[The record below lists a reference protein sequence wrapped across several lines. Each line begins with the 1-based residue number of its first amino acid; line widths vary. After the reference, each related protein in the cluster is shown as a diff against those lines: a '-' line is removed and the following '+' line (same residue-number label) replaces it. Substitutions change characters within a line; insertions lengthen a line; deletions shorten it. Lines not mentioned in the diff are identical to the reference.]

1 MKSIYKLTTALI
13 LINELLLMTT
23 EGKISFIRT
32 MLYTMKQ
39 LGGGGSSSPQRSV
52 ARDLMFRRNTARM
65 SPQQFSGHQGGLS
78 NLFIPAGQLGSPRF
92 AGVSPLDS
100 GYNQNDGSTSLQSN
114 EDDDL
119 DRQQRGMFYVKDE
132 DLPDFFEKTDENM
145 KKYGLEWA
153 LSNSTEDRKMT
164 EADYNSTVDFNVK
177 KPNNTLLYNE
187 LKRFT

>member
-1 MKSIYKLTTALI
+1 
-13 LINELLLMTT
+13 
-23 EGKISFIRT
+23 
-32 MLYTMKQ
+32 
-39 LGGGGSSSPQRSV
+39 
-52 ARDLMFRRNTARM
+52 
-65 SPQQFSGHQGGLS
+65 
-78 NLFIPAGQLGSPRF
+78 
-92 AGVSPLDS
+92 
-100 GYNQNDGSTSLQSN
+100 
-114 EDDDL
+114 
-119 DRQQRGMFYVKDE
+119 MFYVKDE